1 MLFVA
6 KKSSL
11 LKLKN
16 LIIFQMISLK
26 MNKII
31 KKYLLTRNKFIQELH
46 LKQPEF
52 TYSACGPF
60 IKHREKNQNFRETG
74 NL

>member
-1 MLFVA
+1 
-6 KKSSL
+6 
-11 LKLKN
+11 
-16 LIIFQMISLK
+16 MISLK

-31 KKYLLTRNKFIQELH
+31 KKYLLTRNKFTQELH

-60 IKHREKNQNFRETG
+60 IKHGELNQNFRETD